1 MEIITPSWQKQP
13 DPRSVVWQHN
23 RLAEARYELTAR
35 EQKLLL
41 YVIAMIEPED
51 DEFKRCVINVGEFAE
66 LAGLD
71 KDHLY
76 KELGGVG
83 EELGVKAF
91 GHPRSLR
98 PGDRPPHRA
107 DHPLV

>member
-1 MEIITPSWQKQP
+1 M
-13 DPRSVVWQHN
+13 WQHN

-41 YVIAMIEPED
+41 YVIAMTEPED
-51 DEFKRCVINVGEFAE
+51 DEFKRYVINVGEFAE

-76 KELGGVG
+76 REL
-83 EELGVKAF
+83 
-91 GHPRSLR
+91 
-98 PGDRPPHRA
+98 RA
-107 DHPLV
+107 LAKNLAAKPLVIPDHYDPVTGRHSWP